1 MLLLKIIH
9 NLFSVRKVTAW
20 NSVKYLTQ
28 IFNIISFI
36 KKENFSF
43 FIRWSLLF
51 ILMNLHNIK
60 SKTNYFLLFIYLD
73 FFNNQKLIS
82 YVLNITLSSTN
93 TFVNV
98 NSIKGIPKNFYS
110 AGMFQLQKNQKIR
123 QPKAMLTILRYL
135 LLKLKIIKIKPM
147 ALHFNNFFYNQQSYI
162 FKKLKQ
168 KIFTRLITNCNFQSH
183 NGCRLR
189 KKKRIKIRTQAR

>member
-1 MLLLKIIH
+1 
-9 NLFSVRKVTAW
+9 
-20 NSVKYLTQ
+20 
-28 IFNIISFI
+28 
-36 KKENFSF
+36 
-43 FIRWSLLF
+43 
-51 ILMNLHNIK
+51 MNLHNIK